1 MLGNPIRK
9 RLYKQKWLEAMKDDS
24 NPTQTWTRTRSKAQ
38 RAIKDLKLLADTL
51 PDDKQNQIFNVEN
64 ICPLLESILRQPSW
78 NDPKFEVMDAR
89 RSRLAAANAEISLNK
104 CINQY
109 EKLEKGEDLRD
120 LVVNHLQLAIGLCNN
135 IASKVRPME

>member
-1 MLGNPIRK
+1 MLGRTIRK
-9 RLYKQKWLEAMKDDS
+9 RLYKQKWLEAMEDDS

-38 RAIKDLKLLADTL
+38 RALKDLKLLAETL

-64 ICPLLESILRQPSW
+64 ICPLLELILRQPVW
-78 NDPKFEVMDAR
+78 NDPKFEVLDAR
-89 RSRLAAANAEISLNK
+89 RSRLAAANAEMSLNK

-109 EKLEKGEDLRD
+109 EKLEKGEDIRD

>member
-1 MLGNPIRK
+1 MLGRTIRK
-9 RLYKQKWLEAMKDDS
+9 RLYKQKWLEAMEDDS

-38 RAIKDLKLLADTL
+38 RALKDLKLLAETL

-64 ICPLLESILRQPSW
+64 ICPLLELILRQPVW
-78 NDPKFEVMDAR
+78 NDPKFEVLDAR
-89 RSRLAAANAEISLNK
+89 RSRLAAANAEVSLNK

-109 EKLEKGEDLRD
+109 EKLEKGEDIRD